1 VIVNAEASHRFWPGQ
16 DPIGKRI
23 GINYTGPGRRSE
35 SAPRMR
41 EIVGIVGNMKQDSLE
56 APPAPAVY
64 LPYLQDETNHNMATM
79 SLFVRTEGNP
89 MALADSVRDR
99 IHAIKLDQPVQNVQ
113 NVAELVSQ
121 SVATRRYTLV
131 LIGTFAVVEL
141 VLAAVGIYGVISY
154 ITAQRTREF
163 GIRIALGA
171 TRDRVISEVLRR
183 GVRLTVIG
191 SAVGL
196 IGAFVATQS
205 LSALLFEISPLDPV
219 SYFAAVA
226 LLGLLSVCACLVPAW
241 RASRVDPIIAM
252 QSE

>member
-1 VIVNAEASHRFWPGQ
+1 
-16 DPIGKRI
+16 
-23 GINYTGPGRRSE
+23 
-35 SAPRMR
+35 
-41 EIVGIVGNMKQDSLE
+41 
-56 APPAPAVY
+56 
-64 LPYLQDETNHNMATM
+64 
-79 SLFVRTEGNP
+79 
-89 MALADSVRDR
+89 
-99 IHAIKLDQPVQNVQ
+99 
-113 NVAELVSQ
+113 
-121 SVATRRYTLV
+121 
-131 LIGTFAVVEL
+131 
-141 VLAAVGIYGVISY
+141 ISY

-191 SAVGL
+191 AAVGL

-226 LLGLLSVCACLVPAW
+226 LLSFLSVCACLVPAW